1 MGDMG
6 VHAKDLRVWRNFIA
20 NPGFYTPRKKLIGPD
35 TKVFTMGSCFA
46 LEVRRALQRRGMTVH
61 PDYYSVKYELG
72 KSQFSSFTDT
82 CEFQPHYDTFVIK
95 QEFETALGLW
105 PDRRSGFIQ
114 YSGTPANKQLGWDVI
129 YQDPF
134 RKITWA
140 KSPELLAGVVDQV
153 DRIVTEGLKEADVIV
168 LTLGLTEVWRSPTSG
183 KYFCQLPRHPEMAK
197 FHASTF
203 LENYHNMRNTLDML
217 FNRYPEKQLILSVSP
232 VPLDSTFR
240 ENMDVATANM
250 ESKSILRAVAGQ
262 ICREYPDRVTY
273 FPSYE
278 MANCLPIPVY
288 EDDRRHVLPS
298 FADRVVSGFISC
310 FSK

>member
-1 MGDMG
+1 MADLSAN
-6 VHAKDLRVWRNFIA
+6 AKDLRVWRNFIA
-20 NPGFYTPRKKLIGPD
+20 DPGFYTPRKHLIGPG

-46 LEVRRALQRRGMTVH
+46 LEVRRALQRQGMAVY
-61 PDYYSVKYELG
+61 PDYYSVKYKLG
-72 KSQFSSFTDT
+72 ESQFSSFTEK
-82 CEFQPHYDTFVIK
+82 CEFQPHYDTYVIK

-105 PDRRSGFIQ
+105 PDRRGAFIQ
-114 YSGTPANKQLGWDVI
+114 YSNTPTNKNLGWDTI

-140 KSPELLAGVVDQV
+140 RSPELLSGLVDQI
-153 DRIVTEGLKEADVIV
+153 DQTVTTGLREAEVIV

-183 KYFCQLPRHPEMAK
+183 KYFCQFPRGPGLAK
-197 FHASTF
+197 FRASKF
-203 LENYHNMRNTLDML
+203 QENYENVRATLDML
-217 FNRYPEKQLILSVSP
+217 FARYPDKQVILSVSP

-240 ENMDVATANM
+240 EMDVATANM

-262 ICREYPDRVTY
+262 ICEEYTSNVTY

-278 MANCLPIPVY
+278 MANCLNIPVY

-298 FADRVVSGFISC
+298 FADRVVAGFLAC
-310 FSK
+310 FSKP